1 MAPPPKK
8 QKVIHSDKPP
18 ATSDSNGNGDNK
30 ASPTEDADVTGQRTV
45 FVRSLNYSTTT
56 ESLSAHFSFIAPLK
70 HATVVID
77 PSTKSSRGFGFVTFT
92 DPADAIKAVKE
103 FHGKVFEGR
112 HIKVEIAQ
120 ARHRDGDKP
129 ATTATAAV
137 PAGKPAKDAD
147 VKKRNPRLI
156 IRNLPWSVKKPEQ
169 LTPYFTK
176 FGKVKEVIIP
186 RKDGSKFGPMAGF
199 AFVTLKKVES
209 AKKAIEAINGTEIE
223 GRTVAVDWAVEKNE
237 WKQKVDDEDDDE
249 EDDEEEEEEETK
261 GEADPMDLDEEL
273 NQAAADSDSDSGSDD
288 DMKDIE
294 DVEED
299 DGEGDEG
306 ENHPQSSN
314 DTVVFIRNLPFTTDD
329 DGLFEHFKENF
340 GPIRYARVVLEHDT
354 GRPRGTAFVSFY
366 NEADFEKCVAEA
378 PKNTVQNIPSSGK
391 GGAKASVLQ
400 SESLDPTGKYTLDG
414 RVLAVSKAVSKEEAG
429 RLTTIGTEKREKV
442 KAERRRLYLLNE
454 GSISQNNPLYSK
466 LSQADIKMREESY
479 KQRKGFLEK
488 NTSLHLSLVR
498 LSVRNIPR
506 NIDEKDL
513 KMMARKAVVEFAK
526 EAKEGKRAG
535 ISKEEAGRGGPEA
548 KEEEAQRRAKGK
560 GLVRQAKIV
569 REKSGAGR
577 SMGYGFIEYIGHRW
591 ALMGLRWLNGRE
603 VAHLTVEEK
612 DKKQAGEV
620 LEVSKEDKK
629 RRLIVEF
636 ALENVQVVQRRKEK
650 EKSAK
655 GRIPW
660 TKEEREAN
668 RDDKKFNGRG
678 KFDKKRKWSKDGEG
692 QEEGGDKNGK
702 DEAEEKGKKGKGNP
716 EKWDK
721 EKRAAQIIARKRQ
734 KRRMRGTSS

>member
-8 QKVIHSDKPP
+8 LK
-18 ATSDSNGNGDNK
+18 ATHPDAQSSTGAVENGDQK
-30 ASPTEDADVTGQRTV
+30 PAPDADISGQRTV

-56 ESLSAHFSFIAPLK
+56 DSLSAHFSFIAPLK

-77 PSTKSSRGFGFVTFT
+77 PSTKASRGFGFVTFT
-92 DPADAIKAVKE
+92 DPADAIKAVQE
-103 FHGKVFEGR
+103 FNGKVFEGR

-129 ATTATAAV
+129 AITSTTTV
-137 PAGKPAKDAD
+137 PVGKPAKDVD
-147 VKKRNPRLI
+147 IKKRNPRLI
-156 IRNLPWSVKKPEQ
+156 VRNLPWSVKKPEQ

-199 AFVTLKKVES
+199 AFVTLRKEES
-209 AKKAIEAINGTEIE
+209 ARKAIEAINGTEIE

-237 WKQKVDDEDDDE
+237 WKQKAT
-249 EDDEEEEEEETK
+249 EEEEDNDNESDEAANGKEEKEEE
-261 GEADPMDLDEEL
+261 DPMDIDEEL
-273 NQAAADSDSDSGSDD
+273 NQAAIESDSDSGSDD

-294 DVEED
+294 DEED
-299 DGEGDEG
+299 DEDE
-306 ENHPQSSN
+306 EEDEEEEEDDVPQSTN
-314 DTVVFIRNLPFTTDD
+314 DTVVFIRNIPFTTDD

-366 NEADFEKCVAEA
+366 NESDFEECVANA

-414 RVLAVSKAVSKEEAG
+414 RVLSVSKAVSKEEAG

-454 GSISQNNPLYSK
+454 GQISQSNPLYAK

-513 KMMARKAVVEFAK
+513 KMMARKALVEFAK
-526 EAKEGKRAG
+526 ETKEGKREG
-535 ISKEEAGRGGPEA
+535 ISKEEARRGGQEA

-560 GLVRQAKIV
+560 GVVKQAKIV

-612 DKKQAGEV
+612 EKKKGGDEV

-636 ALENVQVVQRRKEK
+636 ALENVQVVQRRKDK
-650 EKSAK
+650 EKAAK
-655 GRIPW
+655 GRLPR
-660 TKEEREAN
+660 TKEGREALDN
-668 RDDKKFNGRG
+668 DKKFKG
-678 KFDKKRKWSKDGEG
+678 KGDRKRKWSKGGEEE
-692 QEEGGDKNGK
+692 QEKGEKGK
-702 DEAEEKGKKGKGNP
+702 DAEEKQKGKGNP

-734 KRRMRGTSS
+734 KRRMRGTA

>member
-8 QKVIHSDKPP
+8 LKVIHSDAKP
-18 ATSDSNGNGDNK
+18 ATVDKGDQK
-30 ASPTEDADVTGQRTV
+30 PASEADISGQRTV

-92 DPADAIKAVKE
+92 DPADAVKAVQE
-103 FHGKVFEGR
+103 FNGKIFEGR

-129 ATTATAAV
+129 AITSTTTAPV
-137 PAGKPAKDAD
+137 GKPAKDAD
-147 VKKRNPRLI
+147 IKKRNPRLI
-156 IRNLPWSVKKPEQ
+156 VRNLPWSVKKPEQ

-199 AFVTLKKVES
+199 AFVTLRKEES
-209 AKKAIEAINGTEIE
+209 ARKAIEAINGTEIE

-237 WKQKVDDEDDDE
+237 WKQKTNEDEDDEDDDE
-249 EDDEEEEEEETK
+249 DDEEKGGKEEKEE
-261 GEADPMDLDEEL
+261 DPMDIDEEL
-273 NQAAADSDSDSGSDD
+273 NQAAVDSDSDSGSDD
-288 DMKDIE
+288 DMEDIE
-294 DVEED
+294 VQEDDEDDEDGEED
-299 DGEGDEG
+299 
-306 ENHPQSSN
+306 HPQSTN

-366 NEADFEKCVAEA
+366 NESEFEECIANA

-414 RVLAVSKAVSKEEAG
+414 RVLSVSKAVSKEEAG

-454 GSISQNNPLYSK
+454 GQISQNNPLYAK

-513 KMMARKAVVEFAK
+513 KMMARKALVEFAK
-526 EAKEGKRAG
+526 EAKEGKREG
-535 ISKEEAGRGGPEA
+535 ISKEEARRGGQEA

-560 GLVRQAKIV
+560 GVVKQAKIV

-612 DKKQAGEV
+612 EKKGGDEV

-650 EKSAK
+650 EISAK
-655 GRIPW
+655 GRLPR
-660 TKEEREAN
+660 TKEEREA
-668 RDDKKFNGRG
+668 RDNEKKFKG
-678 KFDKKRKWSKDGEG
+678 KGDRKRKWSKGGE
-692 QEEGGDKNGK
+692 EEQ
-702 DEAEEKGKKGKGNP
+702 EKGKDDEEKQKGKGNP

-721 EKRAAQIIARKRQ
+721 QKRAAQIIARKRQ
-734 KRRMRGTSS
+734 KRRMRGTA

>member
-8 QKVIHSDKPP
+8 QKVIHSDAPVT
-18 ATSDSNGNGDNK
+18 ATENGDQK
-30 ASPTEDADVTGQRTV
+30 ASDVDISGQRTV

-56 ESLSAHFSFIAPLK
+56 DSLSAHFSFIAPLK
-70 HATVVID
+70 HATVVVD

-92 DPADAIKAVKE
+92 DPADALKAVQE
-103 FHGKVFEGR
+103 FNGKAFEGR

-120 ARHRDGDKP
+120 ARHRDGDKSGLSVP
-129 ATTATAAV
+129 PSSASIAT
-137 PAGKPAKDAD
+137 GKPAKDVD

-156 IRNLPWSVKKPEQ
+156 VRNLPWSVKKPEQ

-199 AFVTLKKVES
+199 AFVTLRKEES
-209 AKKAIEAINGTEIE
+209 ARKAIEAMNGTEIE
-223 GRTVAVDWAVEKNE
+223 GRTVAVDWAVEKDE
-237 WKQKVDDEDDDE
+237 WKQKATEGDEDDS
-249 EDDEEEEEEETK
+249 DDEKEEKVED
-261 GEADPMDLDEEL
+261 AMDIDEEL
-273 NQAAADSDSDSGSDD
+273 NQAALDSDSDSGSDD
-288 DMKDIE
+288 DMKDME
-294 DVEED
+294 DEND
-299 DGEGDEG
+299 DGEDEG
-306 ENHPQSSN
+306 EDGHPRSSN

-329 DGLFEHFKENF
+329 DALFEHFKENF
-340 GPIRYARVVLEHDT
+340 GPIRYARVVLEQDT

-366 NEADFEKCVAEA
+366 NESDFEKCITDA

-414 RVLAVSKAVSKEEAG
+414 RVLSVSKAVSKEEAG
-429 RLTTIGTEKREKV
+429 RLTTVGTEKREKV

-454 GSISQNNPLYSK
+454 GQISQNNPLYAK

-506 NIDEKDL
+506 NITEKDL

-526 EAKEGKRAG
+526 EAKDGKREG
-535 ISKEEAGRGGPEA
+535 ISKEEARRGGQEA

-560 GLVRQAKIV
+560 GVVKQAKIV

-612 DKKQAGEV
+612 DKQEGSEV
-620 LEVSKEDKK
+620 LEVSKDDKK

-655 GRIPW
+655 GRLPR
-660 TKEEREAN
+660 TKEEREAEG
-668 RDDKKFNGRG
+668 DDKKFKG
-678 KFDKKRKWSKDGEG
+678 KGDRKRKWSKGGDEK
-692 QEEGGDKNGK
+692 QEEGED
-702 DEAEEKGKKGKGNP
+702 AEEKKKGKGNP

-721 EKRAAQIIARKRQ
+721 QKRAAQIIARKRQ
-734 KRRMRGTSS
+734 KRRMRNTA

>member
-8 QKVIHSDKPP
+8 LKVIHSD
-18 ATSDSNGNGDNK
+18 AQSSTGAVENGDQK
-30 ASPTEDADVTGQRTV
+30 PAPDVDISGQRTV

-56 ESLSAHFSFIAPLK
+56 DSLSAHFSFIAPLK

-77 PSTKSSRGFGFVTFT
+77 PSTKASRGFGFVTFT
-92 DPADAIKAVKE
+92 DPADAVKAVQE
-103 FHGKVFEGR
+103 FNGKVFEGR

-129 ATTATAAV
+129 TITSTTTV
-137 PAGKPAKDAD
+137 PVGKPAKDVD
-147 VKKRNPRLI
+147 IKKRNPRLI
-156 IRNLPWSVKKPEQ
+156 VRNLPWSVKKPEQ

-176 FGKVKEVIIP
+176 FGKVKEIIIP

-199 AFVTLKKVES
+199 AFVTLRKEES
-209 AKKAIEAINGTEIE
+209 ARKAIEAINGTEIE

-237 WKQKVDDEDDDE
+237 WKQKATEEEEDDDE
-249 EDDEEEEEEETK
+249 SDEEANGEEEKEE
-261 GEADPMDLDEEL
+261 EDPMDIDEEL
-273 NQAAADSDSDSGSDD
+273 NQAAIESDSDSGSDD

-294 DVEED
+294 DQEDDEDDEED
-299 DGEGDEG
+299 DV
-306 ENHPQSSN
+306 PQSTN

-366 NEADFEKCVAEA
+366 NESDFEECVANA

-414 RVLAVSKAVSKEEAG
+414 RVLSVSKAVSKEEAG

-454 GSISQNNPLYSK
+454 GQISQNNPL
-466 LSQADIKMREESY
+466 
-479 KQRKGFLEK
+479 
-488 NTSLHLSLVR
+488 
-498 LSVRNIPR
+498 

-513 KMMARKAVVEFAK
+513 KMMARKALVEFAK
-526 EAKEGKRAG
+526 EAKEGKREG
-535 ISKEEAGRGGPEA
+535 ISKEEARRGGQEA

-560 GLVRQAKIV
+560 GVVKQAKIV

-612 DKKQAGEV
+612 EKKGGDEV

-636 ALENVQVVQRRKEK
+636 ALENVQVVQRRKDK

-655 GRIPW
+655 GRLPR
-660 TKEEREAN
+660 TKEEREALDN
-668 RDDKKFNGRG
+668 DKKFKG
-678 KFDKKRKWSKDGEG
+678 KGDRKRKWSKGGEEE
-692 QEEGGDKNGK
+692 QEKGEKGK
-702 DEAEEKGKKGKGNP
+702 DAEEKQKGKGNP

-721 EKRAAQIIARKRQ
+721 QKRAAQIIARKRQ
-734 KRRMRGTSS
+734 KRRMRGTA